1 MCASPASALPP
12 TVPTARTSATERTYA
27 AIKRAIL
34 VGDLPGGDELG
45 EVVLAERFGCS
56 RTPVREALLRLQT
69 EGLVRIYP
77 KKGAIVLPVTSAE
90 AGSMWEARA
99 LVEQWAAPRAF
110 AEGARVRPAMDAQVE
125 AMEEHRAD
133 DDLAAFTESDRLF
146 HEVVVDAAGNAHL
159 SRFYRSLRERQM
171 MINATAMGPSPA
183 RMDRAIRDHRELA
196 MLIAGDDLSA
206 FVAANDRH
214 LATSRHAVQ
223 GDANGDATVD
233 A

>member
-1 MCASPASALPP
+1 MCASPASSASGPASAP
-12 TVPTARTSATERTYA
+12 TRTSATERTYA

-34 VGDLPGGDELG
+34 VGELPGGDELG
-45 EVVLAERFGCS
+45 EVALAERLGCS

-77 KKGAIVLPVTSAE
+77 KRGAIVLPVTSAE
-90 AGSMWEARA
+90 ADAMWEARA

-110 AEGARVRPAMDAQVE
+110 AEGTRVRPEMDALVD
-125 AMEEHRAD
+125 AMEAHRAA

-146 HEVVVDAAGNAHL
+146 HEVVVDAAANPHL

-171 MINATAMGPSPA
+171 MINATTMGPSPA

-196 MLIAGDDLSA
+196 ALIAGDDLDA
-206 FVAANDRH
+206 FVSANDRH
-214 LATSRHAVQ
+214 LATARQANR
-223 GDANGDATVD
+223 GDLAVD